1 MNAAYTFNPQLDMCP
16 LCKSN
21 YISFLYAI
29 VNRNTPFTVYKCDTC
44 KFIFM
49 NPPLSEDSEKLLYD
63 EGYYTG
69 NALYTYYDERNVE
82 QYAQYVWNARLKT
95 IQKYVKTGNFLDVGC
110 SFGGFLNAAS
120 HYYSVYGIEL
130 SQYSGKYAQQ
140 RFGKDVIHIGTLF
153 DHPFPHGSFSVITMI
168 EVLEHIRNPY
178 EALTECYRL
187 CAHNGLLV
195 IQTAN
200 MDGLQAKLQRQNY
213 GYFLPG
219 HFSYFTRQNLIE
231 TLARIGFKKI
241 KVFQPVDFGVLPK
254 LLKSRM
260 NFKTI
265 KDYTSWVRIAGYHY
279 LSKIHCNNFALT
291 SSMVV
296 YAFK

>member
-1 MNAAYTFNPQLDMCP
+1 MSTEFRFDKELHACP
-16 LCKSN
+16 LCKQN
-21 YISFLYAI
+21 DISFLYTIAHSKP
-29 VNRNTPFTVYKCDTC
+29 PFTVYQCHDC

-49 NPPLSEDSEKLLYD
+49 NPPLSKESETILYD

-69 NALYTYYDERNVE
+69 NADYTYYDERNVE
-82 QYAQYVWNARLKT
+82 KYAQYVWNARLKT
-95 IQKYVKTGNFLDVGC
+95 IRKYIKTGNFLDVGC
-110 SFGGFLNAAS
+110 SFGGFLNTAS
-120 HYYSVYGIEL
+120 KYYTVYGIEP

-153 DHPFPHGSFSVITMI
+153 DHPFTHNSFQVITMI
-168 EVLEHIRNPY
+168 EVLEHIRNPF
-178 EALTECYRL
+178 EALEECYRI
-187 CAHNGLLV
+187 CANDGLLV

-200 MDGLQAKLQRQNY
+200 MDGLQAKLQKEKY

-219 HFSYFTRQNLIE
+219 HFSYFTKQNITAALVKV
-231 TLARIGFKKI
+231 GFKKI
-241 KVFQPVDFGVLPK
+241 KVFQPVDFGLLPK

-260 NFKTI
+260 NFTKI
-265 KDYTSWVRIAGYHY
+265 RDYKSWLRIALYHY
-279 LSKIHCNNFALT
+279 LSKLHAGNLAAT